1 MMPPSAVTEEP
12 PTLSIV
18 APVYNEALRL
28 EGTRYC
34 IFMDVGLVTCG
45 FKGFSSEAACR
56 YDLPR

>member
-18 APVYNEALRL
+18 VPVYNEALRL

-34 IFMDVGLVTCG
+34 IFMDVDLVTCG
-45 FKGFSSEAACR
+45 FKASSSDAARR
-56 YDLPR
+56 YGLPQ